1 MTTGGNDRVLPFDD
15 LGALAIVLFCLG
27 AIVLG
32 KENATINAVLFTV
45 IGKMYGKY
53 QRKTA
58 ARK

>member
-1 MTTGGNDRVLPFDD
+1 MTPGSSDRVLPFDD
-15 LGALAIVLFCLG
+15 LGALVIVLFCLG

-53 QRKTA
+53 QKKMP